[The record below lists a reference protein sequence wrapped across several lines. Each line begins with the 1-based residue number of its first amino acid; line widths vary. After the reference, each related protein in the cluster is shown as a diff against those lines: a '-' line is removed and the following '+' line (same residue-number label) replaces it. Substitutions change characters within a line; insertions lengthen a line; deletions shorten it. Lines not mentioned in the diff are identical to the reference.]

1 MRCID
6 FFSEILV
13 RDIVRDSVRDIVRDS
28 FRNSIVAV
36 LVSVGCTVI
45 RKVDVRFPLVQ
56 YLD

>member
-1 MRCID
+1 MHR
-6 FFSEILV
+6 FFTEILV
-13 RDIVRDSVRDIVRDS
+13 RDIVRDSVRDIARDS

-45 RKVDVRFPLVQ
+45 QNVDVRFLLVQ

>member
-28 FRNSIVAV
+28 IHNSLISV

-56 YLD
+56 